1 MKAGIPPH
9 SAWGFFFGLEVVGIS
24 KKVSKR
30 HRRRQ
35 QIQVHLARP
44 DPGPPLVRP
53 KVREPFY
60 LHELGLTRE
69 CSGDCPA
76 WGELPPVIRRGRP

>member
-1 MKAGIPPH
+1 MP
-9 SAWGFFFGLEVVGIS
+9 
-24 KKVSKR
+24 
-30 HRRRQ
+30 
-35 QIQVHLARP
+35 
-44 DPGPPLVRP
+44 RP

-69 CSGDCPA
+69 CFGGCPA